1 MTSMNPPSG
10 EGSKESV
17 SPPEKRLGRRSLIKY
32 ALAAGGVVLLGGASY
47 EYYRSYVAVPKRCEA
62 CGMAIMPEMEQHL
75 LIRDEATGERV
86 YACCQGCALK
96 LADPVRGCK
105 EYTIQTFCDYF
116 GPERKITIN
125 VKDYGNSVTVD
136 PVTAR
141 LLLGAKVVKSCANNR
156 FAYNQEAVDGLLK
169 YGFTQFT
176 MAWQQHPLPEG
187 TPVMEIP
194 KATPVLATGGITYV
208 TPSPIMPMIVAVAG
222 ALTLGGS
229 LLAYRKLTKNQ

>member
-1 MTSMNPPSG
+1 MSHMDQLGG
-10 EGSKESV
+10 EGSKQIVAS
-17 SPPEKRLGRRSLIKY
+17 PEKRFGRRSLIKY

-47 EYYRSYVAVPKRCEA
+47 EYYQNYVAVPKHCEA

-75 LIRDEATGERV
+75 LIRDELTGQQV

-96 LADPVRGCK
+96 LADPVRGRK

-125 VKDYGNSVTVD
+125 VKDHGNSVTVD

-156 FAYNQEAVDGLLK
+156 FAYNQEAVDGLLNK
-169 YGFTQFT
+169 GFTQYT
-176 MAWQQHPLPEG
+176 MTWQQHPTSRRDSGDGNSKGNACLSKWRNNLCC
-187 TPVMEIP
+187 TFSNNAYDHCRSWRVD
-194 KATPVLATGGITYV
+194 
-208 TPSPIMPMIVAVAG
+208 SRR
-222 ALTLGGS
+222 
-229 LLAYRKLTKNQ
+229 LLASI

>member
-1 MTSMNPPSG
+1 MTSKNQPGG
-10 EGSKESV
+10 EGSKQTVAS
-17 SPPEKRLGRRSLIKY
+17 PEKRLGRRSLIKY

-47 EYYRSYVAVPKRCEA
+47 EYYQSYVAVPKHCEA

-75 LIRDEATGERV
+75 LIRDELTGQQV

-96 LADPVRGCK
+96 LADPVRGRK

-125 VKDYGNSVTVD
+125 VKDHGNSVTVD

-169 YGFTQFT
+169 KGFTQYT
-176 MAWQQHPLPEG
+176 MTWQQHPLPEG

-194 KATPVLATGGITYV
+194 KATPVLANGGITYV
-208 TPSPIMPMIVAVAG
+208 APSPIMPMIIAVAG